1 MDKPKRKRYK
11 NGLRKKLVFFT
22 TILAIITYTT
32 SALFIYFLYPMVKD
46 SLQIGESLF
55 TTITLGMG
63 VIWSGILTFI
73 AAGII
78 TKSLQKLEKVALEA
92 ANGDLSVDVEIS
104 KSDDEIRALGLAFNQ
119 MLGSLRD
126 MVHKIEENFSE
137 TNDKV
142 ITISK
147 ESSFAA
153 QQAESIGRT
162 ISEIAVGADNSAV
175 AIQTTVESLDDVIR
189 IAAEVQEKSK
199 AAEQI
204 SEDMMDDLQNS
215 RDVIHSLISGIVKL
229 AEDNQQSLETVK
241 RLEENAK
248 KVEEIIQLVG
258 DIAAQTNLLALNA
271 SIEAARAGE
280 HGKGFAVVADEVRK
294 LADESAKAVQGIS
307 ELIQNIQLE
316 VQNVV
321 KQISLQVETANKEAT
336 KGTKTNEV
344 IEEMT
349 KTVHDMATSVSTITT
364 LVDNQMGSI
373 QQTSNQ
379 SQEVAAI
386 AQETSAGAQEVAA
399 STVQQ
404 TSVIESVET
413 LAQDLKGQ
421 AEKLKETITRFK
433 L

>member
-11 NGLRKKLVFFT
+11 SGLRKKLVFFT
-22 TILAIITYTT
+22 TILAIITYST
-32 SALFIYFLYPMVKD
+32 SAIFIYFLYPMLKE
-46 SLQIGESLF
+46 SLQIGETLF
-55 TTITLGMG
+55 TTVTLCLG

-73 AAGII
+73 AAGFI
-78 TKSLQKLEKVALEA
+78 TKSLQKLEKVALQA

-126 MVHKIEENFSE
+126 MVHRIEENFAE

-142 ITISK
+142 IAISQ

-153 QQAESIGRT
+153 EQAESIGRT
-162 ISEIAVGADNSAV
+162 ISEIAVGADNSA
-175 AIQTTVESLDDVIR
+175 ASIQTTVESLDDVIR
-189 IAAEVQEKSK
+189 IAGEVQAKSQ
-199 AAEQI
+199 AAEKI
-204 SEDMMDDLQNS
+204 SEEMVADLQNS

-229 AEDNQQSLETVK
+229 AEDNQHSLQTVK

-248 KVEEIIQLVG
+248 QVEEIIKLVG

-321 KQISLQVETANKEAT
+321 KQISLQVETANNEAT

-349 KTVHDMATSVSTITT
+349 RTVNDMATSVSTITT
-364 LVDNQMGSI
+364 LVDSQMGSI

-386 AQETSAGAQEVAA
+386 AQETSAGAQEVATA
-399 STVQQ
+399 TIQQ
-404 TSVIESVET
+404 TSVIESVEA
-413 LAQDLKGQ
+413 LALDLKGQ